1 MRNAYSGYTYQK
13 HVTLLLLSIMDV
25 ERNISQIE
33 IETKIDDDFDDL
45 IITTETDN
53 YQFQIKDF
61 EDITLKNLDVKEN
74 EIYIKGKAHKLSDK
88 KNIIFFKQIDFEPN
102 EHILDFPCYKFKENI
117 FFVSLSRTQIHDSIN
132 NLYRDNHQRKNEI
145 DSFFSQILDE
155 RKWLITRESLPRI
168 KTFIT
173 ELQEQS
179 VSISHEILQFEKLL
193 LIEGKPGVG
202 KSHFVNTLTEE
213 YPDNI
218 LYRFWIGN
226 QDRDY
231 LERLKYS
238 KFIQDIN
245 IKLFDDL
252 RERTEDVILQELQ
265 NENKTVIIDG
275 LDHVENYNN
284 SELDRFVMFI
294 NKLKEYCQVIILS
307 RPLTKTLEWQKH
319 ILDNWNFEQTQKVLK
334 ELFHID
340 DYSTVDDIFEIS
352 QGYPIIVKY
361 LAEHYKLH
369 KKIPDISEVKDID
382 NYYEKIISDQKGKH
396 SLSVFLCT
404 SSYIMYSELDIFIGD
419 EKYYVEEFIKEYPY
433 LFDIKLNR
441 ISLFHDSFNTFLRKK
456 IDYTSKKEKI
466 GRIVTES
473 ILSLEKRFL
482 SRFSMFR
489 LSKEQEKKIL
499 IKYSSI
505 TTFDKIIKNTI
516 DPEAISDFYV
526 QLRER
531 LKDINPSD
539 LSVKNYYDLS
549 LILNLIIREHIS
561 TLKTFYYTYTQSL
574 VFNGITDEDITSSKH
589 LFGMYY
595 YIKTKNATLL
605 YNTTANEGFS
615 TNYFF
620 DELEKDIYKE
630 KSHIAKHKK
639 KLTKSIVDKAFK
651 DKINFR
657 EHLTYVIENFF
668 IFDYAL
674 KDYEVLK
681 SSIENY
687 IKGFKREAIESLRIF
702 LLSYGERDYYV
713 NWMLEGIYENLLS
726 YGYKIDNNK
735 NEYQTLTLKKFIC
748 KYKNLGSFNLRDKI
762 HNYIRLA
769 NLENRKIDINNIYPF
784 WTKYYQRKDSSL
796 YSLPI
801 ALHIFQAENIISLKD
816 CIELIHEIQDVSEKG
831 YRHLLAD
838 FIELYPA
845 LEIVPFLEK
854 NFEIED
860 LHVNWF
866 YLPVE
871 YINIMSES
879 TYNIQEGK
887 SLGYNTPS
895 SIALKEVENVLYSNK
910 LKELKST
917 FNLFRISIT
926 YKESEKNKITDKLR
940 KTKLRFEEITETN
953 DYGDYVQTSQKRFDS
968 GILTTEDIDFIKKK
982 KLKSYDIAKFSNGYY
997 ASLSEVDIFKIYEP
1011 KEISYHFKKIIHNS
1025 LINKT
1030 KSIDYFYSLYY
1041 HPGNILAM
1049 IKQYRSDKEFK
1060 SIIKSFQRFIELSM
1074 FELKLNKFPN

>member
-13 HVTLLLLSIMDV
+13 HVTLLLLSMMDV

-61 EDITLKNLDVKEN
+61 EDITLKNLVVKEN

-88 KNIIFFKQIDFEPN
+88 KNIIFFKHIDFESN
-102 EHILDFPCYKFKENI
+102 EQILDFPCYKFQENI
-117 FFVSLSRTQIHDSIN
+117 FFVSLSRTQIHDKIN

-155 RKWLITRESLPRI
+155 RKWQISRESLPRL

-231 LERLKYS
+231 QERLKYS
-238 KFIQDIN
+238 NFIQDIN
-245 IKLFDDL
+245 TKLFNDL
-252 RERTEDVILQELQ
+252 KERSEDIILQKLQ
-265 NENKTVIIDG
+265 NKTFIIDG

-284 SELDRFVMFI
+284 SELDRFVTFI

-307 RPLTKTLEWQKH
+307 RPLTKILNWQKH
-319 ILDNWNFEQTQKVLK
+319 ILDNWNFKQTQKVLK

-340 DYSTVDDIFEIS
+340 NYSTVDNVFEIS

-382 NYYEKIISDQKGKH
+382 NYYEEIISDQKGKH

-404 SSYIMYSELDIFIGD
+404 NSYIMDSELDMFIGD
-419 EKYYVEEFIKEYPY
+419 EKYYVEEFIKEHPY
-433 LFDIKLNR
+433 LFDVKLNR

-456 IDYTSKKEKI
+456 IDYTNKKEKI
-466 GRIVTES
+466 SRIVTES
-473 ILSLEKRFL
+473 ILNLEKRFL

-505 TTFDKIIKNTI
+505 SKFDKIIKNTI

-531 LKDINPSD
+531 LKDINPSG
-539 LSVKNYYDLS
+539 LSIMNYYDLS
-549 LILNLIIREHIS
+549 LILNSIIREHIS
-561 TLKTFYYTYTQSL
+561 TINTFYYTYTQSL
-574 VFNGITDEDITSSKH
+574 IFNGITDEDITSSKY

-605 YNTTANEGFS
+605 YNTTANDNFS
-615 TNYFF
+615 TIRFF
-620 DELEKDIYKE
+620 ESLENDIHAE
-630 KSHIAKHKK
+630 ESHMADHE
-639 KLTKSIVDKAFK
+639 KLTKKVVDKALNNKK
-651 DKINFR
+651 DLREKITQIM
-657 EHLTYVIENFF
+657 ESFF
-668 IFDYAL
+668 IHNYSL
-674 KDYEVLK
+674 KGYEVLK
-681 SSIENY
+681 SSLEEY
-687 IKGFKREAIESLRIF
+687 INGNQEQAIKSLSVFITEF
-702 LLSYGERDYYV
+702 EMRDFYARWILKEV
-713 NWMLEGIYENLLS
+713 YENLLS
-726 YGYKIDNNK
+726 YGCKMSNNQQ
-735 NEYQTLTLKKFIC
+735 NENQTLKLKEFIH
-748 KYKNLGSFNLRDKI
+748 KYKNLGSFDLRDKI

-769 NLENRKIDINNIYPF
+769 NFEKRKIDINNIYPF
-784 WTKYYQRKDSSL
+784 WTKYYQRKDYTL

-801 ALHIFQAENIISLKD
+801 ALHTLQTDNLMSLKD
-816 CIELIHEIQDVSEKG
+816 CVELIHEIQFVSEKG
-831 YRHLLAD
+831 YRHLMAD
-838 FIELYPA
+838 FINLYPA
-845 LEIVPFLEK
+845 MEIIPFLEK
-854 NFEIED
+854 NFETKD
-860 LHVNWF
+860 LYVDWF
-866 YLPVE
+866 KLPVE
-871 YINIMSES
+871 YINTLSKR
-879 TYNIQEGK
+879 TYNIEEIN
-887 SLGYNTPS
+887 LLRYNMRS
-895 SIALKEVENVLYSNK
+895 SIPIEEVENVLHSNK
-910 LKELKST
+910 LKKLKSSLD
-917 FNLFRISIT
+917 FFRLSIS
-926 YKESEKNKITDKLR
+926 YKKSERNKITDKLR
-940 KTKLRFEEITETN
+940 KTKLRFEEIAETDN
-953 DYGDYVQTSQKRFDS
+953 YDDSIKTSQQRFDN
-968 GILTTEDIDFIKKK
+968 GILTLDDKEFIKEK
-982 KLKSYDIAKFSNGYY
+982 KLKPYDIANFSNGYY
-997 ASLSEVDIFKIYEP
+997 TSLSEVDIFKIFEA

-1030 KSIDYFYSLYY
+1030 MSIDYFYAVYY

-1049 IKQYRSDKEFK
+1049 IKQYRSDKEYK
-1060 SIIKSFQRFIELSM
+1060 SAIKSFQRFIELSM
-1074 FELKLNKFPN
+1074 FELKLENN